1 MNVLRWSNV
10 SSSRSGMSLFGRVI
24 REKEK
29 KNDVAASRHATVPA
43 VFVSDTS
50 LDQARGW
57 VVEVEG

>member
-1 MNVLRWSNV
+1 
-10 SSSRSGMSLFGRVI
+10 MSLFGRVI